1 MGYITRLYFKDLTN
15 LSDARFAAAADAEF
29 VGFSFDPISTNYVA
43 PNAMM
48 EMRGWLSGPKIVG
61 NFNLIAPDDLNLEI
75 DNYELEVVELDFSL
89 YAGYARSVHAE
100 TILRLK
106 LSALDQA
113 GLRHF
118 DGDYLLIHADEIFS
132 NWTLTRTN
140 RQVLDLLISACAHN
154 RCIIDIP
161 AEAQQLREIVQMLSP
176 YALCLYGG
184 QEQRPGIKEFTDM
197 QEKLEA
203 LEA

>member
-1 MGYITRLYFKDLTN
+1 
-15 LSDARFAAAADAEF
+15 
-29 VGFSFDPISTNYVA
+29 
-43 PNAMM
+43 
-48 EMRGWLSGPKIVG
+48 
-61 NFNLIAPDDLNLEI
+61 
-75 DNYELEVVELDFSL
+75 
-89 YAGYARSVHAE
+89 
-100 TILRLK
+100 
-106 LSALDQA
+106 
-113 GLRHF
+113 
-118 DGDYLLIHADEIFS
+118 LIHADEIFS

-140 RQVLDLLISACAHN
+140 RQVLDLLKSACAHN

>member
-29 VGFSFDPISTNYVA
+29 VGFCFDPISSNYVA

-48 EMRGWLSGPKIVG
+48 EMRGWLSGPKFVG

-140 RQVLDLLISACAHN
+140 RQVLDLLKSACAHN

>member
-140 RQVLDLLISACAHN
+140 RHVLDLLKSACAHN

>member
-29 VGFSFDPISTNYVA
+29 VGFSFDPISSNYVA

-48 EMRGWLSGPKIVG
+48 EMRGWLSGPKFVG

-140 RQVLDLLISACAHN
+140 RQVLDLLKSACAHN

>member
-29 VGFSFDPISTNYVA
+29 VGFSFDPISSNYVA

-132 NWTLTRTN
+132 N
-140 RQVLDLLISACAHN
+140 SACAHN

>member
-29 VGFSFDPISTNYVA
+29 VGFSFDPISSNYVA
-43 PNAMM
+43 PNIMM
-48 EMRGWLSGPKIVG
+48 EMRGWLSGPQIVG
-61 NFNLIAPDDLNLEI
+61 NFGLIAPDDLNREI
-75 DNYELEVVELDFSL
+75 GNYDLEVVELDFAL
-89 YAGYARSVHAE
+89 YAGYARSVHAD

-118 DGDYLLIHADEIFS
+118 DGDYLLLHADHIFP
-132 NWTLTRTN
+132 NWRLTKAN
-140 RQVLDLLISACAHN
+140 RQVLALVRDACAGHKV
-154 RCIIDIP
+154 ILDIP
-161 AEAQQLREIVQMLSP
+161 AEGAEWAEMVKLIQP
-176 YALCLYGG
+176 YAVCIYGG
-184 QEQRPGIKEFTDM
+184 QEERPGVKSFDDM
-197 QEKLEA
+197 QEVLEA

>member
-29 VGFSFDPISTNYVA
+29 VGFSFDPISSNYVA

-48 EMRGWLSGPKIVG
+48 EMRGWLSGPKFVG

-140 RQVLDLLISACAHN
+140 RQVLDLLKSACAHN

-184 QEQRPGIKEFTDM
+184 QEQRLGIKEFTDM